1 MYDKYPFFQNNKL
14 SCKYKI
20 FMTGYDYIEELFK
33 NEQVGLVTGNGLCP
47 CIELGKEQK
56 TCIMSMHDNP
66 LLHSNPIKR
75 LH

>member
-1 MYDKYPFFQNNKL
+1 
-14 SCKYKI
+14 
-20 FMTGYDYIEELFK
+20 MTGCDYIEELFK